1 MTIASNDTD
10 EPTTVR
16 EALSSSDSEHWHQAM
31 QNEMK
36 SLYEHNVWELT
47 DLPEGQKAV
56 GSKWVFKVKH
66 KADGSVERHRARLV
80 AQGFSQKYGVDYD
93 ETFSPV
99 VRFESIRTVIA
110 LAVEKGLKLY
120 QMDVNTAF
128 LHGELEEEIYM
139 KQPEGFV
146 TEEKEHLVCKLNK
159 SLYGLKQSPRSWNYV
174 LDEHL
179 QSIGFVQTPSD
190 PCIYIA
196 EGDEPFIIAVHVD
209 DTILAGPTDQCK
221 DC

>member
-1 MTIASNDTD
+1 MILMSQL
-10 EPTTVR
+10 PWR

-47 DLPEGQKAV
+47 DLPEGRKAV

-66 KADGSVERHRARLV
+66 KADGSVERHKARLV
-80 AQGFSQKYGVDYD
+80 AQGFSQKYGVGYD

-99 VRFESIRTVIA
+99 VRFESIRAVIA
-110 LAVEKGLKLY
+110 LAVEKGLKLH

-128 LHGELEEEIYM
+128 LHREQKEEIYM

-146 TEEKEHLVCKLNK
+146 TEGKEHLVCKLNK
-159 SLYGLKQSPRSWNYV
+159 SLMV
-174 LDEHL
+174 
-179 QSIGFVQTPSD
+179 
-190 PCIYIA
+190 
-196 EGDEPFIIAVHVD
+196 
-209 DTILAGPTDQCK
+209 
-221 DC
+221 